1 MSGSLAL
8 YLAIAA
14 VPPQTQTTTTTS
26 TSLSNIS
33 PPPPR
38 PPPPPRTL
46 ADLLFLLT
54 LLFGIDFSH
63 VPSISRIIKRRRR
76 SLPPSL
82 AVPRTSLAR
91 SLARPIHTMVSTHP
105 SVAVIAFTT
114 QRWQSLT
121 LCVRYECRGSSCAA
135 TSMRPSGCSR
145 RSRSSPRS
153 YVLERHSLAG
163 WLAGWLAGCL
173 IDRLID

>member
-1 MSGSLAL
+1 MARWLS
-8 YLAIAA
+8 I
-14 VPPQTQTTTTTS
+14 
-26 TSLSNIS
+26 SLSLLYHHRHRPQPQPQPPCPIS
-33 PPPPR
+33 PHHHQDHHHHVLS
-38 PPPPPRTL
+38 RTSSSSCPCYS
-46 ADLLFLLT
+46 AAIFP
-54 LLFGIDFSH
+54 H

-153 YVLERHSLAG
+153 YVLERH
-163 WLAGWLAGCL
+163 WLAGWLARWL
-173 IDRLID
+173 LDRSVD